1 MENDWLT
8 FENYFC
14 PICLCWSKS
23 QTFLWN
29 DDVIEVRTNKHVSY
43 TRELTSGFT
52 PQLSNQNSVYI
63 RYCNLIGHF
72 SKSSTKLQTIWILY
86 ATTSYITCALS
97 YEVGR
102 HNRFCMAY
110 KCSYDTQPY

>member
-52 PQLSNQNSVYI
+52 PQLSNLNSVYI

-72 SKSSTKLQTIWILY
+72 SKSSTKLQTILIFVCYTELY
-86 ATTSYITCALS
+86 NMCIVLWGGAT
-97 YEVGR
+97 
-102 HNRFCMAY
+102 
-110 KCSYDTQPY
+110 